1 MTIYQ
6 PGLAATPVPPAVML
20 ATVGA
25 LRGGAIALRCGADEL
40 TYADLDAR
48 SAALAGTLRARGV
61 AQGDV
66 VAVGLPRG
74 IAHVVALVAAWRLGA
89 AYLPLDPE
97 WPDARMARL
106 VARAGTRAVV
116 ASAARGARFAGT
128 AQLIDPAAPAEGSAW
143 IGVSATAADLAYVIY
158 TSGSTGEPKGVEVTH
173 ANLAGLV
180 EWHCDAFGVGEGTRA
195 AWVAGVSFDASAWEI
210 WPVLAA
216 GGTLVIPDDETVRYD
231 AARLADWL
239 VAERVEI
246 AFAPTAI
253 AEQLIARDWPEG
265 AALRTLLTGADRLKV
280 RPRPGL
286 PFVFVNNYG
295 PTECTVV
302 ATSGV
307 VGVTSAH
314 PFGGLPTIGRPIA
327 GVFMHI
333 LDDAGAACPVGVTGE
348 IWIGGRQVARGYRGD
363 PALTAERFVEH
374 PEHGRLYRTGDLG
387 AWTAADA
394 DGRREI
400 TFHGRADAQVKVR
413 GHRIEPAEIEAA
425 LLRRAGVAACA
436 VAIHGE
442 ELTAW
447 IVPAHGHRL
456 LASELRGDL
465 SADLPGPMI
474 PARFALIETLPLN
487 SSGKVD
493 RAALPDPAAH
503 AMPETGTA
511 RAPSTPTEQRLAA
524 IIGEVIGRGDI
535 GVDDDFFLLGGHSLL
550 GTQVIVKARAAFGVE
565 LSLLHLF
572 EARTVAALS
581 ATIERLVIEMLETL
595 SDEDIARLA
604 AGGR

>member
-1 MTIYQ
+1 MTIHQ
-6 PGLAATPVPPAVML
+6 PGLAATAVPPVVTL

-25 LRGGAIALRCGADEL
+25 LRADAIALRCGADAL
-40 TYADLDAR
+40 TYGALDAQ
-48 SAALAGTLRARGV
+48 SAALAGSLRARGV
-61 AQGDV
+61 GRGDV
-66 VAVGLPRG
+66 VAVCLPRG
-74 IAHVVALVAAWRLGA
+74 IAHVVALVAAGRLGA

-97 WPDARMARL
+97 WPDARLARL
-106 VARAGTRAVV
+106 VARAGARAVV
-116 ASAARGARFAGT
+116 APAARGARFAGT
-128 AQLIDPAAPAEGSAW
+128 AQLVDPAAPAEGTPCLG
-143 IGVSATAADLAYVIY
+143 ISATPTDLAYVIY

-173 ANLAGLV
+173 ENLAALV
-180 EWHCDAFGVGEGTRA
+180 EWHSDAFAVSETTRA
-195 AWVAGVSFDASAWEI
+195 AWCAGVSFDASAWEI

-216 GGTLVIPDDETVRYD
+216 GGTLVIPADETVRYD
-231 AARLADWL
+231 AVRLAAWL

-253 AEQLIARDWPEG
+253 AEQLVLRDWPAG
-265 AALRTLLTGADRLKV
+265 TALRTLLTGADRLKL

-286 PFVFVNNYG
+286 PFAFVNNYG

-302 ATSGV
+302 ATSGL
-307 VGVTSAH
+307 VGDTRAH
-314 PFGGLPTIGRPIA
+314 AFGGLPTIGRPIA
-327 GVFMHI
+327 GVAVHI
-333 LDDAGAACPVGVTGE
+333 LDDAGAPAPSGE

-363 PALTAERFVEH
+363 AALTAERFVEH

-387 AWTAADA
+387 AWTAE
-394 DGRREI
+394 GEI
-400 TFHGRADAQVKVR
+400 AFLGRADVQVKVR
-413 GHRIEPAEIEAA
+413 GHRIEPAEIEAT

-465 SADLPGPMI
+465 AADLPAPMI

-487 SSGKVD
+487 TSGKLD

-511 RAPSTPTEQRLAA
+511 RAPSTPTEQRMAA
-524 IIGEVIGRGDI
+524 IIGEVIGRTDI

-581 ATIERLVIEMLETL
+581 ATIEGLIIAMLDTL
-595 SDEDIARLA
+595 SDADIARM